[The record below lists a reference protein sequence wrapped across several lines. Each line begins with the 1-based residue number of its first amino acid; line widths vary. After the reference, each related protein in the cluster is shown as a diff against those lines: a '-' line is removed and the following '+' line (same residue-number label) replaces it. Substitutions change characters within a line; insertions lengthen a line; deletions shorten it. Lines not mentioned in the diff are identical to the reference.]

1 MNPSHRGDKKHKKE
15 RIQNFFSTEGKM
27 TLIPSIMEDEHI
39 GEEKDGTVLNPLG
52 IRTSKEDVT
61 KKE

>member
-39 GEEKDGTVLNPLG
+39 GEEKDGTEVPTFT
-52 IRTSKEDVT
+52 R
-61 KKE
+61 